1 MSTASPGQRLR
12 DALEQ
17 ERPLQVAGTISAYAA
32 MLAARAGFRALYLSG
47 AGVANSAF
55 GLPDLGV
62 TTLNDVT
69 EEVRRIT
76 AACDLPL
83 LVDADTGFG
92 GAFSIARTC
101 RELARAGAAGLHL
114 EDQVQSKRCG
124 HRPGK
129 QLVAAG
135 EMCDRLKAAL
145 DARTDRSFVI
155 MARTDAHAVE
165 GLAAA
170 VARAQAYVA
179 AGADMIFAEAITTLA
194 QYRQFTT
201 AVAVPVLANITE
213 FGRTPL
219 FTAAELGQAG
229 VRLALYPLSAFRAMS
244 KAAEEVYQSIR
255 RDGTQRALLARM
267 QTREELYS
275 VLGYHAYEERLDRLF
290 GSNPPQEQQS

>member
-1 MSTASPGQRLR
+1 MSNLSAGQCLR
-12 DALEQ
+12 AALEL
-17 ERPLQVAGTISAYAA
+17 ERPLQVVGAISAYAA

-76 AACDLPL
+76 AACALPL

-92 GAFSIARTC
+92 GAFSIARTT
-101 RELARAGAAGLHL
+101 RELARAGAAGMHL

-129 QLVAAG
+129 QLVPAQ

-145 DARTDRSFVI
+145 DARSDAAFVI

-165 GLAAA
+165 GNAAA
-170 VARAQAYVA
+170 IARAQAYVA
-179 AGADMIFAEAITTLA
+179 AGADMIFAEGLATLDE
-194 QYRQFTT
+194 YRQFTAALT
-201 AVAVPVLANITE
+201 VPVLANITE

-219 FTAAELGQAG
+219 LSTRELGEAG

-244 KAAEEVYQSIR
+244 RAAQEVYATIR
-255 RDGTQRALLARM
+255 QDGTQRASVARM
-267 QTREELYS
+267 QTREDLYA

-290 GSNPPQEQQS
+290 GSNPPQEDQ

>member
-1 MSTASPGQRLR
+1 MSTPSPGQRLR
-12 DALEQ
+12 AALEL
-17 ERPLQVAGTISAYAA
+17 ERPLQVAGTVSAYAA
-32 MLAARAGFRALYLSG
+32 MLAARAGFRAIYLSG

-55 GLPDLGV
+55 GLPDLGL
-62 TTLNDVT
+62 TTLSDVT

-76 AACDLPL
+76 SACELPL

-92 GAFSIARTC
+92 GAFSIERTV
-101 RELARAGAAGLHL
+101 RDLARAGAAGLHL
-114 EDQVQSKRCG
+114 EDQVQAKRCG

-129 QLVAAG
+129 QLVASE

-179 AGADMIFAEAITTLA
+179 AGADMIFAEAITTLEE
-194 QYRQFTT
+194 YRQFTA
-201 AVAVPVLANITE
+201 AVSVPVLANITE

-219 FTAAELGQAG
+219 FSAQELGQAG

-244 KAAEEVYQSIR
+244 KAAQEIYQSIR
-255 RDGTQRALLARM
+255 HDGTQRALLSRM
-267 QTREELYS
+267 QTREELYG

-290 GSNPPQEQQS
+290 GTPPPEEHK

>member
-1 MSTASPGQRLR
+1 MSNLSPGQSLR
-12 DALEQ
+12 AALEQ
-17 ERPLQVAGTISAYAA
+17 EHPLQIVGAVSAYAA
-32 MLAARAGFRALYLSG
+32 MLAARADFRAIYLSG

-92 GAFSIARTC
+92 GAFSIARTV
-101 RELARAGAAGLHL
+101 REFGRAGAAGMHL

-129 QLVAAG
+129 QLVAAA

-145 DARTDRSFVI
+145 DARVERSFVI

-165 GLAAA
+165 GLAGAI
-170 VARAQAYVA
+170 ARAQAYVA
-179 AGADMIFAEAITTLA
+179 VGADMIFAEAITTLA
-194 QYRQFTT
+194 EYRQFTA

-219 FTAAELGQAG
+219 FTTEELGQAG

-244 KAAEEVYQSIR
+244 KAAQEVYHSIR
-255 RDGTQRALLARM
+255 SAGTQRAVVERM

-290 GSNPPQEQQS
+290 GSNPPQE